1 MKLNQSY
8 HQEGPSVY
16 ELFSDTFMMPVPTRV
31 TLRLDQAKRAQVVV
45 DMKIQLFNKVLNA
58 IAKFRDQSATK
69 AVENHTKCSQIFLRL
84 AELDLYRVSQDETV
98 NAFRSGLQ
106 CYRELMTQW
115 AREMR
120 LFFKQPTDLVRAL
133 SSMGHSLQLN
143 PKLESEWFKS
153 KILNAQPAISLIE
166 SVARDYKDILRK
178 TLTVEEG
185 EALLQSYL
193 TCLNGML
200 DGFSQKEGAM
210 VRRVKSRRFELE
222 KLRKYINK

>member
-1 MKLNQSY
+1 M
-8 HQEGPSVY
+8 
-16 ELFSDTFMMPVPTRV
+16 
-31 TLRLDQAKRAQVVV
+31 
-45 DMKIQLFNKVLNA
+45 
-58 IAKFRDQSATK
+58 
-69 AVENHTKCSQIFLRL
+69 ENHAKCSQVFLRL
-84 AELDLYRVSQDETV
+84 TELNLYRVSQDETV

-133 SSMGHSLQLN
+133 STMGHSLQLN
-143 PKLESEWFKS
+143 PKLKSEWFKS

-166 SVARDYKDILRK
+166 SVARDYKDIVRK

-185 EALLQSYL
+185 EALWQSYL
-193 TCLNGML
+193 TCSNRML
-200 DGFSQKEGAM
+200 DGLSQKEGAM

-222 KLRKYINK
+222 KLRKYINN